1 MGEKESKGAGSMSD
15 EKKKVKDLAVDL
27 GLTPK
32 DILAAA
38 KDLGITSAKVAASSL
53 SDSDISRL
61 RGHFSPAA
69 GADKQEVIVR
79 RRRKPDEGASAPE
92 QVRETEAAQ
101 PPADAAAEAVASPA
115 RQPVEAAGEEAETA
129 AAPKAKRG
137 ATQEKSASAV
147 PVTTAR
153 IVQRP
158 EATASK
164 DAPKAEAET
173 PSTS

>member
-27 GLTPK
+27 GLQPK

-38 KDLGITSAKVAASSL
+38 KDLGITAAKVAASSL

-79 RRRKPDEGASAPE
+79 RRRRPDEGTQASE
-92 QVRETEAAQ
+92 QAQAA
-101 PPADAAAEAVASPA
+101 PADTGA
-115 RQPVEAAGEEAETA
+115 QA
-129 AAPKAKRG
+129 AAPVPRTGEAD
-137 ATQEKSASAV
+137 AV
-147 PVTTAR
+147 R
-153 IVQRP
+153 
-158 EATASK
+158 
-164 DAPKAEAET
+164 AEE
-173 PSTS
+173 

>member
-1 MGEKESKGAGSMSD
+1 MSD

-53 SDSDISRL
+53 SDSDILRL

-79 RRRKPDEGASAPE
+79 RRRKPDEGAKAPE
-92 QVRETEAAQ
+92 QAPETETAQ
-101 PPADAAAEAVASPA
+101 PSADAAP
-115 RQPVEAAGEEAETA
+115 EAAVPGHQPPMTKPT
-129 AAPKAKRG
+129 PKIRPPIIC
-137 ATQEKSASAV
+137 V
-147 PVTTAR
+147 P
-153 IVQRP
+153 
-158 EATASK
+158 
-164 DAPKAEAET
+164 
-173 PSTS
+173 